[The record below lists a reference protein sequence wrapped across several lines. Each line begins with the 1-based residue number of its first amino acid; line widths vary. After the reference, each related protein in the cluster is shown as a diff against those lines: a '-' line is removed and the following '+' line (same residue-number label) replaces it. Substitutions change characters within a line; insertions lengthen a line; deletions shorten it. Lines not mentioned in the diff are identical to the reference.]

1 MGGPRPAVIGLLCL
15 LSRAVLPGFSQEV
28 STNQIA
34 DLGSE
39 VPVASTVSSIVTS
52 AVRRDSSS
60 IVSEF
65 SDVTRGGKINETI
78 AVTYPPPSEG
88 PPTIS
93 VSEPFTATSAITEET
108 DNSTGGAA
116 PSQGDTETRGV
127 TGPSL
132 TQPPPTTHTLTTPVT
147 GEVTTG
153 TPSIF
158 TESPLLPSTPSVPT
172 QNNTETP
179 PGSTH
184 PAATTPALRANQTS
198 SATSLPLTTTAQPT
212 IPAKQM
218 AATPHTTEEESDPS
232 LQEVGDV
239 REVPHLHTGS
249 SSNPLFVMIV
259 SVFTI
264 MVVMVV
270 VGVGFHRY
278 KKRNRRT
285 DFRRLQDLPMDD
297 MMEDTPLALYSY

>member
-1 MGGPRPAVIGLLCL
+1 MGGPRPAVLGLLCL
-15 LSRAVLPGFSQEV
+15 LSRALLPGFAQEV
-28 STNQIA
+28 STNQNA
-34 DLGSE
+34 DLESE
-39 VPVASTVSSIVTS
+39 VPASSTVSSIVTS
-52 AVRRDSSS
+52 ADRRDSTS

-65 SDVTRGGKINETI
+65 SDVTHGEKINETI
-78 AVTYPPPSEG
+78 AVTYPPPSER
-88 PPTIS
+88 PPTIGA
-93 VSEPFTATSAITEET
+93 SEPFTATTAITEEPN
-108 DNSTGGAA
+108 NSTGGAA
-116 PSQGDTETRGV
+116 PSQGDAETRGV

-132 TQPPPTTHTLTTPVT
+132 TQLPPTTDTLTTPVT

-158 TESPLLPSTPSVPT
+158 TESPLLPSTPSAPT

-198 SATSLPLTTTAQPT
+198 SATNLPIMTTAQPT
-212 IPAKQM
+212 TPATQT
-218 AATPHTTEEESDPS
+218 ATTRHTPEEESDPT
-232 LQEVGDV
+232 LLEVGDV
-239 REVPHLHTGS
+239 REMPHLHTGS
-249 SSNPLFVMIV
+249 GSNPLFVMIV